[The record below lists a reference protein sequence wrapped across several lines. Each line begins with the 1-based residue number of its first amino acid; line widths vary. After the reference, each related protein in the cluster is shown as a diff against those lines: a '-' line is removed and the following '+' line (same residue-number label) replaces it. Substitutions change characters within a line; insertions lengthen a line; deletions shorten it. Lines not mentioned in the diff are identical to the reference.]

1 MTTKVVSLEKIE
13 SNRRNARR
21 STGPRTEEGKGI
33 AKMNAVRHGILSE
46 AVVVE
51 GLEIGEDEGEFRAL
65 RERSWKSLAPVGP
78 AEELLVD
85 RIVTAQWRLR
95 RVLVAE
101 TGEIALSVEGG
112 RWQRSNREPIF
123 RGIFLSNLHDPVDE
137 LMKSTH
143 GLDYLSCVLETLLK
157 EVVRD
162 GELTEVA
169 FDHVRRLFGN
179 KSNSVTRELEG
190 LREKFTAN
198 PDGLAPEVLKENFRR
213 AVVAYI
219 ERELNLY
226 RQLRGERQER
236 EEKEEAARQA
246 ADILPGAAVLDKIM
260 RYEITLER
268 QLYRAMDQLERLQ
281 RRRDGEEVPPPLNV
295 ELSQR

>member
-1 MTTKVVSLEKIE
+1 
-13 SNRRNARR
+13 
-21 STGPRTEEGKGI
+21 
-33 AKMNAVRHGILSE
+33 MNAVRHGILSE